1 MGKKGLTILGVSVGV
16 MWVLAIGSFILFQTM
31 VNTPKNSYLLAE
43 LNEVEDTFDVF
54 DERFESEM
62 DWYEHAQSN
71 AIESTVGI
79 TAETNDPSFQE
90 MGIDQM
96 INNSNIELTVG
107 QDINNE
113 VRSLVLTESYDMISI
128 S

>member
-16 MWVLAIGSFILFQTM
+16 IAVLAIGAFILFQTM

-90 MGIDQM
+90 R
-96 INNSNIELTVG
+96 SEEHTSELQSRG
-107 QDINNE
+107 Q
-113 VRSLVLTESYDMISI
+113 LV
-128 S
+128 